1 MKTITKALV
10 LIQLTIAGC
19 IMLVGCGGD
28 ESSAAP
34 STSSRDLY
42 PNSSVALVP
51 CETARQDT
59 LEQPL
64 EAYIDALTVLAEQG
78 EACAQ
83 YGLGTLYQMGY
94 EKIEK
99 DPELSRQYL
108 SLAAEQGHS
117 KAMQQIAASTEH

>member
-1 MKTITKALV
+1 MKTITKAFGLV
-10 LIQLTIAGC
+10 YLCVAGGAMLI
-19 IMLVGCGGD
+19 GCGGE
-28 ESSAAP
+28 ESSAARG
-34 STSSRDLY
+34 TSSRDLY
-42 PNSSVALVP
+42 PNTSVALVP
-51 CETARQDT
+51 CETARQET
-59 LEQPL
+59 MEQPL
-64 EAYIDALTVLAEQG
+64 EVYIDALTALADQG

-117 KAMQQIAASTEH
+117 KAMQHIAASTEN